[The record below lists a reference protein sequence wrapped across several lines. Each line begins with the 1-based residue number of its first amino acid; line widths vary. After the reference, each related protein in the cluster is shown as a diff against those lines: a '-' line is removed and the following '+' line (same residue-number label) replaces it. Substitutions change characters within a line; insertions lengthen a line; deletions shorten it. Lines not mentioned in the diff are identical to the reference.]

1 MTERNTG
8 FIKLHRKIMDWGWYQ
23 NPNTCRLFIHCLLK
37 ANFQE
42 KEWEGIKVPIG
53 SFVTSYGKLAT
64 ELKTSIQTIR
74 TALNH
79 LKLTHELTIKTTANY
94 TVITVNNYVFYQ
106 SFNTQINNQLTNNQ
120 QTINKRLTTTK
131 ERKKGIKEEII
142 MRREIIKKLQ
152 EEAEGVKG

>member
-1 MTERNTG
+1 MIGKEHG
-8 FIKLHRKIMDWGWYQ
+8 FIKLYRDITNWGWYQ

-53 SFVTSYGKLAT
+53 SFVTSYGHLAH
-64 ELKTSIQTIR
+64 ELKISVDKVR
-74 TALNH
+74 TALKH
-79 LKLTHELTIKTTANY
+79 LKNTKEIAIRTTSQY
-94 TVITVNNYVFYQ
+94 TVITLNNYVIYQ
-106 SFNTQINNQLTNNQ
+106 QNPTQIPNESQTNPKQ
-120 QTINKRLTTTK
+120 IPTTK